1 MSKNSEYAAKYA
13 DAAMEQMKRYG
24 IPASVTLA
32 QGILESRNG
41 QSELSQLGNNHFG
54 IKATKA
60 WLNAGGDYLVYDDDK
75 PNEKFCK
82 YNSVAD
88 SYEHHSKFLAAGT
101 RYAQCFKLSPDD
113 YKGWTKGIERAG
125 YATNGGYAKSLQSII
140 EANNL
145 QKYDQQVMTEMRE
158 QGKKFGV
165 ENNPRQTTAMSS
177 SPNVEN
183 TSSQSASQS
192 ASQSSTNTE
201 GKDLKETGEYSFPV
215 SRKDFL
221 FITSPFGMRQDPMDK
236 SKQQM
241 HKGIDI
247 RTNHEAVL
255 ATESNGKV
263 VAVNQNT
270 NTAGG
275 KSVTVEYNRNDGSK
289 VQCTYMHLDSIAVKQ
304 GDTVNVGQ
312 KLGISGNTGTRT
324 TGEHLHFG
332 VKTIAADGTKRD
344 IDPAVY
350 LAEIAQKGNI
360 QLQAMHNG
368 TDLLAKYKTD
378 VPVSTEQLSP
388 EAWMKK
394 LLSSE
399 DASVGLS
406 NNNDPILE
414 MAMTTFSSLM
424 LLATQIDNKTESEQ
438 NAAIS
443 EAVNQKKLDLSGL
456 VQGMKSCSLTI
467 GDDGKAMLQ
476 ADNGSVQINK
486 ELTSAELSKLSAT
499 LNNADLSDETKRMRI
514 AGMVS
519 GIVLSQQAS
528 QNFEQGM
535 SEEQSRQESM
545 KR

>member
-1 MSKNSEYAAKYA
+1 MSKNQEYAAQHA
-13 DAAMEQMKRYG
+13 EAAMEQMRRYG

-32 QGILESRNG
+32 QGILESSNG
-41 QSELSQLGNNHFG
+41 QSELSRTCNNHFG
-54 IKATKA
+54 IKASA
-60 WLNAGGDYLVYDDDK
+60 SWLKNGGEYALFTDDK

-82 YNSVAD
+82 YATVAD
-88 SYEHHSKFLAAGT
+88 SYEHHSQILKNSS
-101 RYAQCFKLSPDD
+101 RYRQCFSLSPDD
-113 YKGWTKGIERAG
+113 YKGWTRGIERGG
-125 YATNGGYAKSLQSII
+125 YATGGGYAASLQRII
-140 EANNL
+140 EANGL
-145 QKYDQQVMTEMRE
+145 QKYDQQVMTEMKA
-158 QGKKFGV
+158 QGRQFGM
-165 ENNPRQTTAMSS
+165 ENNPRQSAPVSS
-177 SPNVEN
+177 SPHVE
-183 TSSQSASQS
+183 TV
-192 ASQSSTNTE
+192 SSTSQTE
-201 GKDLKETGEYSFPV
+201 GNGNGMVTGEYAFPI

-236 SKQQM
+236 GKQQM

-247 RTNHEAVL
+247 RTSHEAVL
-255 ATESNGKV
+255 ATENGGKV

-275 KSVTVEYNRNDGSK
+275 KSVTVEYDRKDGTK

-304 GDTVNVGQ
+304 GDTVKAGQ

-360 QLQAMHNG
+360 QLQALHNG
-368 TDLLAKYKTD
+368 TDLLAKYKTET
-378 VPVSTEQLSP
+378 PVSTEQLSP
-388 EAWMKK
+388 DAWMKK

-399 DASVGLS
+399 DASVGMS
-406 NNNDPILE
+406 GSNDPILE

-424 LLATQIDNKTESEQ
+424 LLAVQIDGKTEQEQ

-443 EAVNQKKLDLSGL
+443 EAADQKRIDLTSL
-456 VQGMKSCSLTI
+456 VQGMKSCALVMTEN
-467 GDDGKAMLQ
+467 GKAALQ
-476 ADNGSVQINK
+476 ADNGSIQINR
-486 ELTSAELSKLSAT
+486 ELTSAELSRLSAT
-499 LNNADLSDETKRMRI
+499 LGNESLSDETKRMRV
-514 AGMVS
+514 AGTVS

-535 SEEQSRQESM
+535 AEQQGRQENI

>member
-1 MSKNSEYAAKYA
+1 M
-13 DAAMEQMKRYG
+13 
-24 IPASVTLA
+24 
-32 QGILESRNG
+32 
-41 QSELSQLGNNHFG
+41 
-54 IKATKA
+54 
-60 WLNAGGDYLVYDDDK
+60 
-75 PNEKFCK
+75 
-82 YNSVAD
+82 
-88 SYEHHSKFLAAGT
+88 
-101 RYAQCFKLSPDD
+101 
-113 YKGWTKGIERAG
+113 
-125 YATNGGYAKSLQSII
+125 
-140 EANNL
+140 
-145 QKYDQQVMTEMRE
+145 
-158 QGKKFGV
+158 
-165 ENNPRQTTAMSS
+165 
-177 SPNVEN
+177 
-183 TSSQSASQS
+183 
-192 ASQSSTNTE
+192 
-201 GKDLKETGEYSFPV
+201 KETGEYSFPV

-263 VAVNQNT
+263 VSVNQNT

-275 KSVTVEYNRNDGSK
+275 KSVTVEYNRTDGSK

-378 VPVSTEQLSP
+378 APVSKEQLSP
-388 EAWMKK
+388 DAWMKK

-414 MAMTTFSSLM
+414 MAMTTFASLM
-424 LLATQIDNKTESEQ
+424 LLATQIDNKTKNEQ

-443 EAVNQKKLDLSGL
+443 EAVSQKKIDLSGL

-467 GDDGKAMLQ
+467 ADNSKAILQ

-499 LNNADLSDETKRMRI
+499 LNNSDLSDETKRMRI

>member
-1 MSKNSEYAAKYA
+1 MR
-13 DAAMEQMKRYG
+13 RYG
-24 IPASVTLA
+24 IPASVILA
-32 QGILESRNG
+32 QGILESSNG
-41 QSELSQLGNNHFG
+41 QSELSRTCNNHFG
-54 IKATKA
+54 IKASA
-60 WLNAGGDYLVYDDDK
+60 SWLKNGGEYALFTDDK

-82 YNSVAD
+82 YATVAD
-88 SYEHHSKFLAAGT
+88 SYEHHSQILKNSN
-101 RYAQCFKLSPDD
+101 RYRQCFTLSPDD
-113 YKGWTKGIERAG
+113 YKGWTRGIERGG
-125 YATNGGYAKSLQSII
+125 YATGGSYANNLQRII
-140 EANNL
+140 EANGL
-145 QKYDQQVMTEMRE
+145 QKYDQQVMQEMKAQGRE
-158 QGKKFGV
+158 KK
-165 ENNPRQTTAMSS
+165 
-177 SPNVEN
+177 
-183 TSSQSASQS
+183 
-192 ASQSSTNTE
+192 
-201 GKDLKETGEYSFPV
+201 KETSEYAFPV

-255 ATESNGKV
+255 ATENGGKV

-270 NTAGG
+270 NTTGG
-275 KSVTVEYNRNDGSK
+275 KSVTVEYSRADGSK
-289 VQCTYMHLDSIAVKQ
+289 VQTTYMHLDSIAVKQ
-304 GDTVNVGQ
+304 GDAVKAGQ
-312 KLGISGNTGTRT
+312 QLGISGNTGTRT

-368 TDLLAKYKTD
+368 IDLLAKYKTET
-378 VPVSTEQLSP
+378 PVSTEQLSP
-388 EAWMKK
+388 DAWMKK

-406 NNNDPILE
+406 GSNDPILE

-424 LLATQIDNKTESEQ
+424 LLATQIDSKNEQEQ

-443 EAVNQKKLDLSGL
+443 EAVNQKRIDLTSL
-456 VQGMKSCSLTI
+456 AQGMKSCALVI
-467 GDDGKAMLQ
+467 GENGKAVLQ
-476 ADNGSVQINK
+476 ADNGSVQVNR

-499 LNNADLSDETKRMRI
+499 LGNDALSDDTKRMRI
-514 AGMVS
+514 AGMVN

-535 SEEQSRQESM
+535 AEQQGRQESI